1 MAEEI
6 PEEIKKPIEEVLAE
20 EAREIY
26 LEETGKRWEDEPPSE
41 EESREYIRKAARRL
55 LEKWQKMGRE
65 YYSAV
70 KRLLGAPPPREEVL
84 VYRVDKIGEIKG
96 GKLVRRDKTTFAV
109 LPLEPK
115 KPPEIP
121 PKAILKCPICGTYT
135 MKQIADGIWQCTN
148 NPFHIVSV
156 IDWFPRRR

>member
-1 MAEEI
+1 MSEEI
-6 PEEIKKPIEEVLAE
+6 PEEMKKPIEKILAE

-26 LEETGKRWEDEPPSE
+26 LEETGKHWEEQPPSE
-41 EESREYIRKAARRL
+41 EEAREYIRKAARKL
-55 LEKWQKMGRE
+55 LEKWQKTGRE

-84 VYRVDKIGEIKG
+84 VYRVDKIGEVKG

-109 LPLEPK
+109 LPLEPT

-121 PKAILKCPICGTYT
+121 PRAILRCPICGTYT
-135 MKQIADGIWQCTN
+135 MKQIADGIWQCTR
-148 NPFHIVSV
+148 NPFHTVSTLE
-156 IDWFPRRR
+156 WFPRRR

>member
-26 LEETGKRWEDEPPSE
+26 LEETGKTWEEEPPSE
-41 EESREYIRKAARRL
+41 EESKEYIRKAAKRL
-55 LEKWQKMGRE
+55 LEKWQKTGRE

-84 VYRVDKIGEIKG
+84 VYRVDKIGEVKG

-121 PKAILKCPICGTYT
+121 PRAILRCPICGTYT

-148 NPFHIVSV
+148 NPLHTVSTV
-156 IDWFPRRR
+156 KWFPRRR